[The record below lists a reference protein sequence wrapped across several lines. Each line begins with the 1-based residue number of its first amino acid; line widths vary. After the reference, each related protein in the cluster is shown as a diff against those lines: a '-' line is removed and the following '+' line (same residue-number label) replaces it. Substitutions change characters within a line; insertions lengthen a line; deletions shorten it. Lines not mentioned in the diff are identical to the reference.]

1 MPINDFK
8 LISTKTDSN
17 FTVFVGKI
25 KDKDAIC
32 VVPNKVI
39 FNDEFELLLEE
50 DKEIIQQNDIYT
62 TYSVKSSQ
70 LFNIRLIYPAT
81 QKHIEKY
88 LNNNKFVTESYEE
101 YLKLRRD
108 MTTVQWIKNI
118 IDGVGN
124 EKIYYSDEDFHLIA
138 NYKWNGIAS
147 DDLQLLLIFRNENL
161 KTIRDLES
169 ETLLI
174 KARDVIKRE
183 IVSFGLNYEDVIVF
197 FHYPPTYNQ
206 LHLHIENINLK
217 NSTAT
222 SVIRAKLLSDV
233 IYSLSVDKDFY
244 KRELSFGC
252 KLN

>member
-39 FNDEFELLLEE
+39 FNDEFELLLVE

-101 YLKLRRD
+101 YLELRRD

-118 IDGVGN
+118 ID
-124 EKIYYSDEDFHLIA
+124 
-138 NYKWNGIAS
+138 

-183 IVSFGLNYEDVIVF
+183 IVLFGLNYEDVIVF

-233 IYSLSVDKDFY
+233 IYSLSIDKNFY